1 MKKLLLLLF
10 ILPNLA
16 LAETWNCTYKS
27 TKGSA
32 SESSTFE
39 RQGEF
44 FTYGASASRGEY
56 RSRNEKFKIAKE
68 IQGGKIILVFNGF
81 QDYIVEL
88 IYDNKVDGKIVFT
101 DMRDLAQWKGSC
113 SIKERNT
120 LNISRGNAMTDG
132 GLGIIIVLVWLVVYM
147 IGLNLIHKDKTEK
160 KPIKK

>member
-101 DMRDLAQWKGSC
+101 DMRDLAQWKGTC
-113 SIKERNT
+113 SIK
-120 LNISRGNAMTDG
+120 
-132 GLGIIIVLVWLVVYM
+132 
-147 IGLNLIHKDKTEK
+147 
-160 KPIKK
+160 

>member
-16 LAETWNCTYKS
+16 LAETWDCTYKS
-27 TKGSA
+27 TKGNA

-44 FTYGASASRGEY
+44 FTYGAALARGEY

-88 IYDNKVDGKIVFT
+88 IYDNKVDGRIVFT
-101 DMRDLAQWKGSC
+101 DMRDLAQWKGTC
-113 SIKERNT
+113 SIK
-120 LNISRGNAMTDG
+120 
-132 GLGIIIVLVWLVVYM
+132 
-147 IGLNLIHKDKTEK
+147 
-160 KPIKK
+160 